1 MNNVIKFHG
10 FLDNTNKDVLKLEKE
25 KLEQL
30 GFQVS
35 VYNCDGELYNSVFD
49 FMDVN
54 IVSIG
59 FELLKT
65 IIYNG
70 LYDILKNYIL
80 TCWNSTSKNTDKY
93 FTIEIEDILTIN
105 GKENIKCKVNSPLTE
120 KERELFIK
128 ETFGLVNNIVN
139 NNVNLLE
146 RSKYYDAFNAH
157 VFEYNENEKF
167 SEMDVEQRVKELK
180 ENGKNESL

>member
-1 MNNVIKFHG
+1 MNNVIRFHG
-10 FLDNTNKDVLKLEKE
+10 FLDNTNKDVLRLEKE

-35 VYNCDGELYNSVFD
+35 VYNRNGELYNSIFE

-59 FELLKT
+59 FELLKN
-65 IIYNG
+65 IIYSG
-70 LYDILKNYIL
+70 LYDIFKNYIL
-80 TCWNSTSKNTDKY
+80 TCWNSTSKNADKY
-93 FTIEIEDILTIN
+93 FTIEIEDIFTIN

-128 ETFGLVNNIVN
+128 ETFRLANNIVN
-139 NNVNLLE
+139 NKVNLLE

-157 VFEYNENEKF
+157 VFEYNGSEKF
-167 SEMDVEQRVKELK
+167 SEMDIEQKVK
-180 ENGKNESL
+180 ENGKKGSL